1 MLKRRPFSELASCMR
16 FDSDYNRTKY
26 SSFGFFKDSLGNSY
40 YVWQSLATKD
50 SAVSFI
56 VTYTDFIEEFTVVAE
71 YFFFISENESYIDY
85 HFIHKRASIVL
96 TIDLSRVR
104 KDFRGRGITYL
115 FYKYLVKKGIVL
127 ISGDSQTIY
136 ARKLWLRLSKDIEVY
151 SYVVD
156 LEVDQKENDVIRVL
170 KRTEIKNYNSRILWN
185 SNECRRVM
193 LVDRPLLAKKVT

>member
-1 MLKRRPFSELASCMR
+1 MFKRRPFSESASCMK
-16 FDSDYNRTKY
+16 FDSDYSRSKY
-26 SSFGFFKDSLGNSY
+26 SSFGAFKDSLGNNY

-50 SAVSFI
+50 SAISFI
-56 VTYTDFIEEFTVVAE
+56 VTYTDFIEEFTVIAE

-115 FYKYLVKKGIVL
+115 FYKYLAKKGIVL

-136 ARKLWLRLSKDIEVY
+136 ARKLWFRLSKDTEVY

-156 LEVDQKENDVIRVL
+156 LEIDHKENDVIRVL
-170 KRTEIKNYNSRILWN
+170 KRVDIKNYNSRILWN
-185 SNECRRVM
+185 SNENRRIM